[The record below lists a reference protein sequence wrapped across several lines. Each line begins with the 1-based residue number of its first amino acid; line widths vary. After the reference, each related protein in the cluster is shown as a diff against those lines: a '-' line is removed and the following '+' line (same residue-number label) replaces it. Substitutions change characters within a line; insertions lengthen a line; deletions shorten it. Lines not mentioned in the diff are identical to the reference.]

1 MSREQLTREVTEL
14 KELGDRLQE
23 QVDTLRDEK
32 ASLEA
37 RLAAIESKQAE
48 TGKKVA
54 FLARLSVSNVPSN
67 TPIHF
72 PLVAFNIGTAFNP
85 NTGVFTV
92 PIAGMFRIYGGDTLV
107 DLYKNGQVEVRML
120 VYDVKVGTSE
130 ASSITQHCNVG
141 DRYWVQV
148 TKGGPTHNGVHSF
161 FSAAL
166 VSADE

>member
-1 MSREQLTREVTEL
+1 MVERWTSNARPGNEEADRLAKSGSRKEQPQQAVSYTEAKTLGTQKKKKKMSREQLTREVTEL

-54 FLARLSVSNVPSN
+54 FLARLSVSNVKSN
-67 TPIHF
+67 IPIHF
-72 PLVAFNIGTAFNP
+72 PRVAFNIGTAFNP

-92 PIAGMFRIYGGDTLV
+92 PIAG
-107 DLYKNGQVEVRML
+107 
-120 VYDVKVGTSE
+120 VYI
-130 ASSITQHCNVG
+130 ITF
-141 DRYWVQV
+141 QV
-148 TKGGPTHNGVHSF
+148 T
-161 FSAAL
+161 
-166 VSADE
+166 